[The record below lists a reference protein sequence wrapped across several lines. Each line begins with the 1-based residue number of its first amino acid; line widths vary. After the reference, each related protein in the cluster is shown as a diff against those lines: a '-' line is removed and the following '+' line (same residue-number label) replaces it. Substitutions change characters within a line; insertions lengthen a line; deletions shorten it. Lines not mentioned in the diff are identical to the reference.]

1 VRDAEGTS
9 AVASPTSPRP
19 PDTLS
24 ALLPDP
30 VALPPVVDDRYEL
43 RERLGSGGH
52 GAVYRVWDRV
62 FRHDVALKVLQDASH
77 SETLRAR
84 FRREAEV
91 AHRLVHPNLL
101 RVFELRAD
109 GPFVYFTMELVDG
122 ESLAQRLRDR
132 AALPMDE
139 ALRITEHLLTGLAHL
154 HAASLL
160 HRDVKPSNVLLD
172 REGRVKVADL
182 GLVLPID
189 DELTRLTMTEALLG
203 TLAYLSPEQALNQ
216 PPTPASDLYAVGLVL
231 YEMLAGKPPYE
242 SGSSLGLLLQ
252 RMSRPPATLRVL
264 RPDLPVWLHRVV
276 ERLLEPRLEMRYQS
290 AEQVLEDLR
299 RKRAALSPRRRRRIA
314 IAAAAGVA
322 ALVTAGLLMPTL
334 RDVDESIQLVD
345 LPAGG
350 LRAMDGA
357 GRERWRA
364 EDIQTREAKLARI
377 VPSGPPQVFALR
389 FEPDGSRGRLEV
401 LDPRTGVVSSAIE
414 LPSPSGHFP
423 AFSDRYIG
431 ALHVADLDGDGADE
445 VLLDRLHYLYF
456 PSVFALYEPRLG
468 RYRELFPATG
478 HHRFV
483 GSEDLDGDGSPEILL
498 AGVNNAFGWHTAIAA
513 LKLQPPA
520 NHAGTEQP
528 VLAQSPD
535 RQPYRDDSALLW
547 YALAPPGACKDLE
560 GCLRV
565 DRERRRLHF
574 AFATPWTLDF
584 DGFSPSEPSAL
595 STAIRQQRRSAAYS
609 ALREAA
615 RLLGADEPRA
625 AAAALEG
632 VAAGLT
638 DAGLSILARWV
649 DLQHAIALVR
659 GGDAS
664 DETRAHA
671 LLDRLGATPGDRL
684 VVAFEVAQAL
694 HLAGELDRAVD
705 WYQRGLGEDGF
716 GDKVGRHPLEY
727 LRGASFALAELGR
740 WDEAIELLER
750 YGTPG
755 FGAFGTQPHI
765 ALLRW
770 RRDGTITQRVRDPG
784 GVGITDEI
792 RLLMLELRRVG
803 GESPQSLLT
812 AVEAELTSAS
822 YTRAAVESLRAELL
836 AESGSHAAARA
847 SIASAYSLASQT
859 RRSHVVPRLVFPLV
873 EERWRRL
880 RAGQTQ
886 EAPNVLP

>member
-299 RKRAALSPRRRRRIA
+299 RKQVSLSPRRRQQRRRLLLVGA
-314 IAAAAGVA
+314 GVFAAA
-322 ALVTAGLLMPTL
+322 TGLWAWISASPELDAETMSLP
-334 RDVDESIQLVD
+334 VLVD
-345 LPAGG
+345 LPGNAGLTVIG
-350 LRAMDGA
+350 ADGKDLWHAPELELRRTALGWLQPD
-357 GRERWRA
+357 
-364 EDIQTREAKLARI
+364 Q
-377 VPSGPPQVFALR
+377 PPVAFALAVD
-389 FEPDGSRGRLEV
+389 PLGGPARLEQRSAWTGAV
-401 LDPRTGVVSSAIE
+401 TRTVD
-414 LPSPSGHFP
+414 LPSPHYLFP
-423 AFSDRYIG
+423 GFSDRFHGNISAIDLDGDGGIELVLDRNHRLYAPTVTGLYEPRLARYREVFAAIG
-431 ALHVADLDGDGADE
+431 HHRFVGAVDLDGDGA
-445 VLLDRLHYLYF
+445 R
-456 PSVFALYEPRLG
+456 
-468 RYRELFPATG
+468 
-478 HHRFV
+478 
-483 GSEDLDGDGSPEILL
+483 EILI
-498 AGVNNAFGWHTAIAA
+498 AGVNNVLGWYTGIAA
-513 LKLQPPA
+513 VKLIPPVNDSTA
-520 NHAGTEQP
+520 RPAGP
-528 VLAQSPD
+528 ALSPD
-535 RQPYRDDSALLW
+535 RPNAARVNRSLLW
-547 YALAPPGACKDLE
+547 YALAPPGTCRSPE
-560 GCLRV
+560 GCLQV
-565 DRERRRLHF
+565 DHERRLLHF
-574 AFATPWTLDF
+574 AFAEPWTLDF
-584 DGFSPSEPSAL
+584 HGLPPTEPSELDAGE
-595 STAIRQQRRSAAYS
+595 RNRRREAAY
-609 ALREAA
+609 ANLREAS
-615 RLLGADEPRA
+615 RLLEGGDAHT
-625 AAAALEG
+625 AALVLEQSSHDL
-632 VAAGLT
+632 AP
-638 DAGLSILARWV
+638 AGLSQLHEWV
-649 DLQHAIALVR
+649 NQQWTIALLLS
-659 GGDAS
+659 GDERSA
-664 DETRAHA
+664 EP
-671 LLDRLGATPGDRL
+671 LLADLYRTPERE
-684 VVAFEVAQAL
+684 VTVAFEVAQAL
-694 HLAGELDRAVD
+694 HLAGELERAVT
-705 WYQRGLGEDGF
+705 WYQRGIGRGLT
-716 GDKVGRHPLEY
+716 DKPGRPIWEY
-727 LRGASFALAELGR
+727 LRGYAFALGELGQ
-740 WDEAIELLER
+740 WDEALDVLARWGDLNIMNDSPQ
-750 YGTPG
+750 Y
-755 FGAFGTQPHI
+755 A
-765 ALLRW
+765 AMLRW
-770 RRDGTITQRVRDPG
+770 RRDGTLTNTEKL
-784 GVGITDEI
+784 TDSPLVVDEKRYI
-792 RLLMLELRRVG
+792 SLEQRRVTG
-803 GESPQSLLT
+803 TSAADLLR
-812 AVEAELTSAS
+812 AVDEELTLAS
-822 YTRAAVESLRAELL
+822 YTRPALQSLRSELL
-836 AESGSHAAARA
+836 ASLGQTTEARTE
-847 SIASAYSLASQT
+847 IADAYFNATQT
-859 RRSHVVPRLVFPLV
+859 RRQHVVPRFFFPVV

-880 RAGQTQ
+880 GGEVGR
-886 EAPNVLP
+886 